1 LSTGLQVRLFGRVS
15 VLRHDRPVPV
25 VPSKAL
31 ELLCYL
37 VLHRGRAHSRE
48 ALARLLWPDAPDSQ
62 AKKYLRQTLWQL
74 QMSLATGS
82 GPDDPPLLDLQAG
95 RVRVRPTAQW
105 WCDVDLVEHAH
116 HRCREVPAG
125 DLLDHLAVLEQ
136 AVGLCQGDLLEGWC
150 QDWCIR
156 ERDRLHLLHLELL
169 ERLTD
174 HCVAHGELARG
185 LTHGNRLLQ
194 LDPAREVTHRQLM
207 RLYAVA
213 GDRTGALRQYRRC
226 AEALAVEFDLEPD
239 AETLDLY
246 RRIRSGA
253 EVAAAAA
260 MPRSAPTVR
269 QLDERLNQIAAALAA
284 LHSEVRLLVALQS
297 DDTSGPEGEWEA
309 G

>member
-1 LSTGLQVRLFGRVS
+1 MSTGLQVRLFGRVS
-15 VLRHDRPVPV
+15 VLRHDRSVPIL
-25 VPSKAL
+25 PSKAL

-37 VLHRGRAHSRE
+37 VLHRGRAHTRE

-74 QMSLATGS
+74 QTILASGS

-95 RVRVRPTAQW
+95 RVRVRPTARW

-116 HRCREVPAG
+116 HRCREVPPG
-125 DLLDHLAVLEQ
+125 DLLDHVAVLEQ

-174 HCVAHGELARG
+174 HCVARGELARG
-185 LTHGNRLLQ
+185 LAHGNRLLQ

-226 AEALAVEFDLEPD
+226 VEALAVEFDLEPD
-239 AETLDLY
+239 AETLELY
-246 RRIRSGA
+246 RRIRSGGGIA
-253 EVAAAAA
+253 LAAPV
-260 MPRSAPTVR
+260 PRSAPMVR
-269 QLDERLNQIAAALAA
+269 QLDERLDQIAAALAA
-284 LHSEVRLLVALQS
+284 LHSEVRLLVALQR